1 MKKLIFRQIFKKSPI
16 YLFCILMLLSVSSC
30 NIINR
35 ILGVITTLGNS
46 IVNVN
51 SVLDNTMNN
60 LSATATNYQS
70 IMEEAIQSIKDINV
84 KQQLQSALDNA
95 IVTASGEIKCDIQF
109 TADYLIKRIQAI
121 KAEYNHQPV
130 PILAPRICTVLPSL
144 IDMNLPANQRNYVQ
158 ITGYFL
164 NENFSKYKLYHVR
177 SGINIDMTS
186 CLTANTDFKLQ
197 INLGSNGIT
206 LDQNSQKLVL
216 MWDNDI
222 VTEIPVIQRQV
233 VPCQLRSRILTNLPQ
248 MTLLPV
254 KKAFPGLNKPEGDAE
269 FDGNGP
275 CTTGNVSI
283 FTRNNGTELWARAFV
298 RMWECPD
305 DFKYV
310 HSDYSYGD
318 ITSEEKLITVDYGW
332 RIKRINQ
339 STYENFQNIDQICD
353 ITELVTGN
361 GVVANYVILGDTGGD
376 DLGKSYVVITFRPVN
391 VTLEEIGDCIRN

>member
-1 MKKLIFRQIFKKSPI
+1 MKKFIFRQIFKKSPI
-16 YLFCILMLLSVSSC
+16 YLFCALLLLSVFSC

-164 NENFSKYKLYHVR
+164 NDNFSKYKLYHVR
-177 SGINIDMTS
+177 SGANIDMTY
-186 CLTANTDFKLQ
+186 CLTSNTDFKLQ

-222 VTEIPVIQRQV
+222 VTEIPVIQRQA

-254 KKAFPGLNKPEGDAE
+254 KKAFPGLNKSEGDAE

-318 ITSEEKLITVDYGW
+318 ITFEEKLITVDYGW
-332 RIKRINQ
+332 RIKIINQ

-376 DLGKSYVVITFRPVN
+376 DLGKSKVVITFRPVN